1 MVNPVVHIKACQSQP
16 VLWGKY
22 KQYIPTVTKMKKSND
37 YGWNIRN
44 NDSLSNN
51 VLSMSHETSK
61 TVRKVVVVLVSAMI
75 AVL

>member
-1 MVNPVVHIKACQSQP
+1 
-16 VLWGKY
+16 
-22 KQYIPTVTKMKKSND
+22 MKKSND

-44 NDSLSNN
+44 NDRLSYN

-61 TVRKVVVVLVSAMI
+61 TVWKVVILSVCVMI

>member
-1 MVNPVVHIKACQSQP
+1 MVGIS
-16 VLWGKY
+16 G
-22 KQYIPTVTKMKKSND
+22 D
-37 YGWNIRN
+37 